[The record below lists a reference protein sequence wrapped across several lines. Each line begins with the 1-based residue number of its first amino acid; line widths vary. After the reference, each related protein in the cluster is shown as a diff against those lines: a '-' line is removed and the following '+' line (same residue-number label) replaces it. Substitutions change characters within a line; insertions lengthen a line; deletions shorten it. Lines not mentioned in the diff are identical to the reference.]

1 MRPARTGGPQI
12 LDLNRQ
18 SLAGLM
24 SIEWPSLAEIKHDL
38 PETVTFWNSSES
50 VTGCGQRNKCL
61 YAIFSR

>member
-1 MRPARTGGPQI
+1 MRPAGGPQI

-61 YAIFSR
+61 YAISAR